1 MGMDGRLR
9 AHWIGPRYSEIG
21 RDWEMSFLARRKLP
35 VVVGLTGPSRV
46 GKTMVAKR
54 LVTEYDFHYE
64 SMAVVLRQ
72 MAAMLG
78 EDRRSWQA
86 LSRVSQ
92 TLRRE
97 LGPDVIARRILERMA
112 GLKGVDRIVVDGIL
126 HPADVKTL
134 GEHSQFFL
142 IGLAASREARAREAM
157 RWYPQDSEAIRR
169 DLEQRDE
176 FEHYDYQ
183 KFLQQRK
190 DGGQAAPPDEVEKRR
205 PDVLACLAQVEAGYL
220 IDLDDQAFN
229 METIFV
235 PVDGIVENILLEVTG
250 SK

>member
-1 MGMDGRLR
+1 MAGRLKP
-9 AHWIGPRYSEIG
+9 HWIGPQYSEIG

-64 SMAVVLRQ
+64 SMAVVLRK

-78 EDRRSWQA
+78 ENRHSWQA
-86 LSRVSQ
+86 LSRASQ

-97 LGPDVIARRILERMA
+97 LGPDVMARRILERVA
-112 GLKGVDRIVVDGIL
+112 GLKGVERIVVDGIL
-126 HPADVKTL
+126 HPADVETL
-134 GEHSQFFL
+134 REHSQFFL

-157 RWYPQDSEAIRR
+157 RWYPGDGEAIRR

-176 FEHYDYQ
+176 FEHYDYE
-183 KFLQQRK
+183 KFLRQSK
-190 DGGQAAPPDEVEKRR
+190 DGGQAAGPGEVEQTR
-205 PDVLACLAQVEAGYL
+205 PDVLACLAQVEEGYL
-220 IDLDDQAFN
+220 IDLDDQPFN
-229 METIFV
+229 METIFA
-235 PVDGIVENILLEVTG
+235 PVDRIVAEILLQVAG
-250 SK
+250 SR